1 MAIEDSY
8 LLGKAL
14 ENNYRYT
21 SYDSFTITSFAEKK
35 EKEKVLNTEID
46 ILFMRDNHTIN
57 MKKVF
62 ADFEESRYVLFTSY
76 FFKCAILFFSLF
88 IFFIIIVNDK
98 KIVFE
103 SKVNKKFK
111 STKIHLINSYFNF
124 NFVFFRSDLREFVNW
139 KYFQKFL
146 NFLVTLK
153 IPFYAIFVIFQFIIS
168 RKLLKGKFL
177 ILRFE

>member
-62 ADFEESRYVLFTSY
+62 ADFEESRYVLLPS
-76 FFKCAILFFSLF
+76 S
-88 IFFIIIVNDK
+88 
-98 KIVFE
+98 
-103 SKVNKKFK
+103 
-111 STKIHLINSYFNF
+111 
-124 NFVFFRSDLREFVNW
+124 
-139 KYFQKFL
+139 FL
-146 NFLVTLK
+146 NVQFYFL
-153 IPFYAIFVIFQFIIS
+153 P
-168 RKLLKGKFL
+168 
-177 ILRFE
+177 

>member
-62 ADFEESRYVLFTSY
+62 ADFEESRYVLFPSS
-76 FFKCAILFFSLF
+76 FFKCAILFFTLIYHTHLS
-88 IFFIIIVNDK
+88 FFIIIVNDK
-98 KIVFE
+98 KIVCE

-111 STKIHLINSYFNF
+111 SAKIHLI
-124 NFVFFRSDLREFVNW
+124 
-139 KYFQKFL
+139 KFL
-146 NFLVTLK
+146 FS
-153 IPFYAIFVIFQFIIS
+153 F
-168 RKLLKGKFL
+168 
-177 ILRFE
+177 